1 MKKKT
6 NKILPKAQYAGGMGP
21 DGIYPGE
28 LPERRTPP
36 SRKLPERTTPPPRGL
51 TYTEDAAPLR
61 EGYITP
67 QQWVNTWNSKTNS
80 YDRILKPAVRD
91 PKFVNRENRI
101 VNKQNRMVNRE
112 GTNMKK
118 GGSLRRQ
125 VSIKGLRTSR
135 KHK

>member
-21 DGIYPGE
+21 GGKYPGKQ
-28 LPERRTPP
+28 PD
-36 SRKLPERTTPPPRGL
+36 RKTPPPRGL
-51 TYTEDAAPLR
+51 TYTEDAAPLQ

-67 QQWVNTWNSKTNS
+67 QQWVNTWNPTTNS
-80 YDRILKPAVRD
+80 YDRTLKNAVRD
-91 PKFVNRENRI
+91 PKFVNRERS
-101 VNKQNRMVNRE
+101 VSGR
-112 GTNMKK
+112 GPTMKK

-125 VSIKGLRTSR
+125 ASSKGLRTSK